1 MNEKIKDYFQ
11 KTNYMV
17 EHVSINFSRNVLGEI
32 LEVGRVQGG
41 RVESGCSNDIQT
53 KLGLTL
59 TDTLPYL
66 QTKK

>member
-1 MNEKIKDYFQ
+1 
-11 KTNYMV
+11 MV